1 MPLDY
6 LHFLRSRVGRRK
18 ILMVFASA
26 CVEDDAGRLLWQ
38 QRGDFGWW
46 GLPGGILEYNEDLE
60 TCVVREVYEETGLHV
75 VPTRL
80 VGVYSSPDY
89 DVRYPNGDEVQQIT
103 FCYACRITAGH
114 LVADGD
120 ETRALAWF
128 APDECP
134 PTAPWYAAMAADWAA
149 HLPHPTFDRGSPGH
163 AAGEA
168 YGRILRRFIGPAGY
182 IQPRAAAAVWDA
194 EERLLLYRR
203 RDSGRWALPGGDMQ
217 LGERLDMAAVRAVST
232 KSGVLVVPTRVLAV
246 YSDPAA
252 WTFRVEQEH
261 ETRVILGLF
270 ACRATCIPPLH
281 PTAHA
286 LDIGFFSPQALPP
299 LDERFGNARLVQDAI
314 VAGPPL
320 DADSDA

>member
-1 MPLDY
+1 MPPDY
-6 LHFLRSRVGRRK
+6 LRFLRSRVGRRK
-18 ILMVFASA
+18 ILLVYASA

-46 GLPGGILEYNEDLE
+46 GLPGGVLEYEEDLE

-114 LVADGD
+114 LAADGD

-128 APDECP
+128 TPDERP

-149 HLPHPTFDRGSPGH
+149 RLPHPTFDRGTPGH
-163 AAGEA
+163 TAGDE
-168 YGRILRRFIGPAGY
+168 YWRMLRRFIGAAGY

-194 EERLLLYRR
+194 KGRLLLYQR
-203 RDSGRWALPGGDMQ
+203 RDSGLWALPGGGMQ
-217 LGERLDMAAVRAVST
+217 LGERLDMTAVRETAEETGVHAVP
-232 KSGVLVVPTRVLAV
+232 VRLLAV

-252 WTFRVEQEH
+252 WTFRVENGH
-261 ETRVILGLF
+261 ETRFITALF
-270 ACRATCIPPLH
+270 ACRATHIPPLR
-281 PTAHA
+281 PTPDA
-286 LDIGFFSPQALPP
+286 LDVGFFPPHALPP
-299 LDERFGNARLVQDAI
+299 LDDRFGGARLVQDAI
-314 VAGPPL
+314 AWGSV
-320 DADSDA
+320 